1 MLNRAVP
8 MSYIPIAIHF
18 SCATSSYI
26 HLFTIDL
33 VSLAREIS
41 LSEFTSNLFLLGS
54 LNYFYTA
61 CSCSYCLQLETL
73 SLAFELDLSQKTKQW
88 YFIHWLLIVF
98 IIFSPTV
105 FIFYLYFLVH
115 FSVHLGFS
123 TVSF

>member
-1 MLNRAVP
+1 
-8 MSYIPIAIHF
+8 MSYIPIVTHF
-18 SCATSSYI
+18 SCATSSYV

-33 VSLAREIS
+33 VPLDREIHFQS
-41 LSEFTSNLFLLGS
+41 LPAIFFLLGS

-73 SLAFELDLSQKTKQW
+73 SLAFELDLSQKTKKW